1 MTTAYSPLLGL
12 ALPVTGE
19 LSGTWGTTV
28 NNYITS
34 FLDSAVSGTQTL
46 SSDLD
51 VTLTVTN
58 GTALGST
65 SSQYAVLLCSGV
77 RSAIR
82 NITAPAQSKTYVVI
96 NSTTGGFAVNL
107 RGAGPTTGVQIA
119 AGEYALCAWNGTDFI
134 KISGLGGSGTFTS
147 LTATGAITFN
157 TTTNNQSYT
166 TTGAGAITMSS
177 GTTGSINNMSIGA
190 TTASTGKFTALTNTA
205 LTSGRVVYST
215 TGGLETDSANLT
227 FDGTSLTLGGTPRFQ
242 RGQPMV
248 SCTSTAA
255 RLRRAGVR

>member
-96 NSTTGGFAVNL
+96 NSTTVVLRSICAVQGL
-107 RGAGPTTGVQIA
+107 RLAFRLLLVNTPCVHGTALISSRSAALVARVRLHRSPRRGRLLLTPRPTISPTPPRVQVPSRCRRA
-119 AGEYALCAWNGTDFI
+119 RPA
-134 KISGLGGSGTFTS
+134 
-147 LTATGAITFN
+147 
-157 TTTNNQSYT
+157 
-166 TTGAGAITMSS
+166 
-177 GTTGSINNMSIGA
+177 
-190 TTASTGKFTALTNTA
+190 ASTI
-205 LTSGRVVYST
+205 
-215 TGGLETDSANLT
+215 
-227 FDGTSLTLGGTPRFQ
+227 
-242 RGQPMV
+242 
-248 SCTSTAA
+248 
-255 RLRRAGVR
+255 